1 MLDIAE
7 TVELLVAVTLLSTYL
22 LAFAC
27 RNTKY
32 KLKNKIA
39 VKRQE
44 AIANELNQ
52 QLLSKRKKMSNKE
65 KEIRTHWKRDQVA
78 DHEATTFSIFYN
90 NALFIALVIFESF
103 ILLRSFPSPFN
114 YAVSVCCASVFLALL
129 SKRSQ

>member
-1 MLDIAE
+1 MLDITE

-32 KLKNKIA
+32 ELINKIV

-52 QLLSKRKKMSNKE
+52 QLLLSKRKMSNKE
-65 KEIRTHWKRDQVA
+65 KAKRINWKRDQSV
-78 DHEATTFSIFYN
+78 DYEAAAFSMFYN
-90 NALFIALVIFESF
+90 NALFIGLVIFESF
-103 ILLRSFPSPFN
+103 ILFRSFSSPFN
-114 YAVSVCCASVFLALL
+114 
-129 SKRSQ
+129 